1 MVVNYTSS
9 SLGIYLDDLGAPNH
23 KSQIASDFKSRRP
36 NRKNIPQIAVKKRF
50 KSQFKSRV
58 GLAAKYLS
66 RGGGVKGHT
75 RLFCK
80 FIGLVF
86 TVNTFWR
93 TWGLS
98 ILEGRPRLFC
108 GAFCP
113 KNGGHAHTHTVSNNG
128 NLHTLRKDA
137 MTLCKQDGKI
147 VAAPD
152 NGKLDTDS
160 GEDTTINMQKNHF
173 GMTSAP
179 RCPSMNLQMSLPN
192 CVSCTGF
199 QLTRCNFAFSY
210 GLGNAMQGC
219 RWTLMTSSTEHCV
232 AFGRVFWASPANP
245 SSVVFLR
252 LLPSQCQFTQDLATS
267 K

>member
-1 MVVNYTSS
+1 MILLTVQSFGS
-9 SLGIYLDDLGAPNH
+9 FSLRF
-23 KSQIASDFKSRRP
+23 SDFSLRLKLPVQPHPPTPPGGQGAHPSLL
-36 NRKNIPQIAVKKRF
+36 QVHW
-50 KSQFKSRV
+50 V
-58 GLAAKYLS
+58 GVHCQHVLAHMGPLNSGRAATSLLWSVLPKE
-66 RGGGVKGHT
+66 GG
-75 RLFCK
+75 
-80 FIGLVF
+80 
-86 TVNTFWR
+86 
-93 TWGLS
+93 
-98 ILEGRPRLFC
+98 
-108 GAFCP
+108 
-113 KNGGHAHTHTVSNNG
+113 HTHTHREQQWQLAHVSQRCNDP
-128 NLHTLRKDA
+128 LQARWEDR
-137 MTLCKQDGKI
+137 CS
-147 VAAPD
+147 
-152 NGKLDTDS
+152 GKLDTDR

-179 RCPSMNLQMSLPN
+179 RCPSMNLQVSLPN